1 MEAKKN
7 PQADI
12 YQQRSRF
19 FLIGLII
26 SISLVIT
33 AFEWQTEKRI
43 YTQPVDDSRIEPLPF
58 IPLTNIQQPKIIT
71 PPVVAPKKM
80 AAITPNPTAFT
91 EVPDHTPTDE
101 TSKID
106 IETPEIG
113 IQVLPE
119 PESDTTAI
127 IIFAE
132 VQPKPVG
139 GLENFYRT
147 ISKNIKYPTVA
158 RKIGTEGKVL
168 VEFVVDRK
176 GNATQI
182 KLLKGIGSGC
192 DEEAMRV
199 IALPKWEPGKQR
211 GKSVNVKMVMP
222 VNFRLS
228 GI

>member
-7 PQADI
+7 PRADI

-19 FLIGLII
+19 FLIGLIV

-43 YTQPVDDSRIEPLPF
+43 HAKPADDSPIEPLPF
-58 IPLTNIQQPKIIT
+58 IPLTDIQQPKIIT

-80 AAITPNPTAFT
+80 AAVTPNPTAFT
-91 EVPDHTPTDE
+91 EVPDNTPIDE
-101 TSKID
+101 IPKID

-127 IIFAE
+127 MIFAE

-147 ISKNIKYPTVA
+147 ISQNIKYPTVA

-211 GKSVNVKMVMP
+211 GKAVNVKMVMP